1 MSLWLE
7 PAVFPVLLDSCVL
20 YPYELR
26 DLLLEIAHEH
36 LYRVHWSPQILED
49 TVRNLI
55 ADARTTPERASRF
68 CAQMERAFPE
78 ALVKPPSGLADQL
91 GCDPGDRHVLAA
103 AIAAKAELIVTL
115 NVRHFPAVVLEP
127 LGIDTVTPDQF
138 LCNLLDLAPG
148 AIHGCLETIAA
159 RQRNPARTAQALLQ
173 ILSRQAPTFASRC
186 MEFQIDAD

>member
-26 DLLLEIAHEH
+26 DLLLEAAHEH
-36 LYRVHWSPQILED
+36 LYRVHWSSRILED
-49 TVRNLI
+49 TVRNLL
-55 ADARTTPERASRF
+55 ADARTTPERAIRF
-68 CAQMERAFPE
+68 CAAMDRAFPE
-78 ALVKPPSGLADQL
+78 ALVEPPPGLADQL

-103 AIAAKAELIVTL
+103 AIAAKAEVIVTL
-115 NVRHFPAVVLEP
+115 NVRHFPADVLAP
-127 LGIDTVTPDQF
+127 LGIEAVTPDQF
-138 LCNLLDLAPG
+138 LCNLLDLAPK

-159 RQRNPARTAQALLQ
+159 RQRNPARTAEVLLQ